1 MPVRLLRGYF
11 LKLDGTV
18 GDDFETIAAGT
29 ITVIPQV
36 TGTAGCILFEGTF
49 SPRL

>member
-11 LKLDGTV
+11 LKIDGTAS
-18 GDDFETIAAGT
+18 DNFEALATGT
-29 ITVIPQV
+29 ITLIPQV

-49 SPRL
+49 TPRE